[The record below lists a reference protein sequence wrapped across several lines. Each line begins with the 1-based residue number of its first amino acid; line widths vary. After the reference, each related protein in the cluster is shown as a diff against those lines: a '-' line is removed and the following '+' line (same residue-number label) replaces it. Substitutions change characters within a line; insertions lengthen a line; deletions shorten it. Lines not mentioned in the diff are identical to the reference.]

1 MNDSDCRPA
10 VPEGWDKQLNAAQLR
25 AVTHGDGP
33 LLVIAGAGTGKT
45 RTLAYRV
52 AWLIGRGVPAERI
65 LLLTFTRRAAQE
77 MLNRAHALT
86 RQATE
91 RVWGGTFHAVGN
103 RLLRTYGKAVGLD
116 PAFTVADEGDSA
128 DLLGYIRTE
137 LGFTSKD
144 KRFPRK
150 ATIRAI
156 YSRVV
161 NSREPL
167 EDVLEKEYPWCR
179 EADKGLREI
188 FKRYTA
194 RKQERQILDYDD
206 LLLFWKALLDVERVR
221 VAVGGMFDHVLVDE
235 YQDTNI
241 IQAEILAGL
250 RCENHNI
257 TVVGDDAQSIY
268 RFRGATVRNILQFP
282 EQFPNTTIVTL
293 EDNYRSVQ
301 PVLDVANKV
310 MEHARQKFTKSL
322 RSERQSG
329 QRPVLLTCV
338 DESEQCRMVCERV
351 LAHMEEGI
359 PLRRQAVLFRAG
371 HHSDMLEV
379 ELARRNIPF
388 HKYGGLRFVEAAHV
402 KDLLALL
409 RVLENPHDDVSW
421 FRVLEML
428 DGVGP
433 KSARKV
439 VDFLH
444 EAGSLEALGDC
455 PVPPA
460 AREDFG
466 GLAAAL
472 LTVARAGRGLPV
484 AGQIEELRRYYEPL
498 LGRLYDNPVPR
509 ARDLEQL
516 EGIAGRYRSRSDFIT
531 DLTLDPPQS
540 TADLAGP
547 PHKDDDFLI
556 LSTMH
561 SAKGCEWKAVFVIHA
576 ADGMIPSDMAT
587 GDDEEIEEE
596 RRLFYVAVTRA
607 EDRLYVLFPL
617 RYYTKKHRLGDGHLY
632 AQLTRF
638 IPPDVAPLFE
648 QQVVRYGFAE
658 PAAPEFEDGFPD
670 AGEVR
675 RRIDELWE

>member
-1 MNDSDCRPA
+1 MDTPGQPTIPA
-10 VPEGWDKQLNAAQLR
+10 GWDEQLNAAQLR

-33 LLVIAGAGTGKT
+33 LLIIAGAGTGKT

-52 AWLIGRGVPAERI
+52 AWLIGQGVPAERI

-77 MLNRAHALT
+77 MVNRAHALT
-86 RQATE
+86 RQSTE

-103 RLLRTYGKAVGLD
+103 RLLRMYGRSVGLE
-116 PAFTVADEGDSA
+116 PGFTVADESDSA
-128 DLLGYIRTE
+128 DLLGMIRSE
-137 LGFTSKD
+137 LGHTSKD

-161 NSREPL
+161 NSRAPL
-167 EDVLEKEYPWCR
+167 EEVLEKEYPWCK
-179 EADKGLREI
+179 EADKELREI
-188 FKRYTA
+188 FRCYTE
-194 RKQERQILDYDD
+194 RKQQRGVLDYDD
-206 LLLFWKALLDVERVR
+206 LLIFWRYLLDGPAVR
-221 VAVGGMFDHVLVDE
+221 EHLGGMFEHVLVDE

-250 RCENHNI
+250 RQANRNI

-268 RFRGATVRNILQFP
+268 RFRGATVHNILDFP
-282 EQFPNTTIVTL
+282 EQFPGTTIVTL
-293 EDNYRSVQ
+293 EENYRSVQ

-310 MEHARQKFTKSL
+310 MEQARVKYTKNLYSQR
-322 RSERQSG
+322 RSD
-329 QRPVLLTCV
+329 QRPVLLTCL
-338 DESEQCRMVCERV
+338 DEPEQCRMVCERV
-351 LAHMEEGI
+351 LQHLEEGV
-359 PLRRQAVLFRAG
+359 PLRQQAVLFRAG

-409 RVLENPHDDVSW
+409 RIIENPGDEVSW

-433 KSARKV
+433 RSARKV

-444 EAGSLEALGDC
+444 AAGSLEGLADC

-460 AREDFG
+460 AREGFAE
-466 GLAAAL
+466 LAAVL
-472 LTVARAGRGLPV
+472 LAVARAGRGLPV
-484 AGQIEELRRYYEPL
+484 AAQIEQLRRYYEPL
-498 LGRLYDNPVPR
+498 LTRLYDNPTPR

-516 EGIAGRYRSRSDFIT
+516 ESIAGRYRSRESFVT

-540 TADLAGP
+540 TADLAGAP
-547 PHKDDDFLI
+547 YRDDDFLV

-561 SAKGCEWKAVFVIHA
+561 SAKGCEWKAVYVIHA
-576 ADGMIPSDMAT
+576 ADGMMPSDMAT
-587 GDDEEIEEE
+587 GDEEEIEEE
-596 RRLFYVAVTRA
+596 RRLFYVAITRA
-607 EDRLYVLFPL
+607 RDRLYVLFPL
-617 RYYTKKHRLGDGHLY
+617 RYYTRKHWLGDAHLY

-658 PAAPEFEDGFPD
+658 EVAPGFEDGD
-670 AGEVR
+670 ARDIR
-675 RRIDELWE
+675 RRIDRLWED